1 MDVICFFVSAFYK
14 RNDGEKWEQNQF
26 RKGVAEIIFNTE
38 ELNSK
43 DTYKLLTGAI
53 VPRPIAWVSTISKDG
68 QSNLAPFS
76 FFTVAS
82 RNPPVLAISIG
93 QGVGEREG
101 TTKDTL
107 QNIQSQRE
115 FVINIATAKFANEVH
130 RSSENLATSVDEFNY
145 VGVTPVESVVVKPIR
160 VKEAP
165 INMECILHDII
176 QIGDDFLVLGRVVR
190 YHVKDN
196 LYENGRIN
204 LEKLAPIGR
213 LAGNYSLVE
222 TIFSLPN
229 ENLENYLKTPKY
241 FDEN

>member
-1 MDVICFFVSAFYK
+1 M
-14 RNDGEKWEQNQF
+14 ETNQL
-26 RKGVAEIIFNTE
+26 KGVNVIIFNTE

-43 DTYKLLTGAI
+43 DAYKLLTGAI

-82 RNPPVLAISIG
+82 RKPPVLAISIG
-93 QGVGEREG
+93 LGVGEREG
-101 TTKDTL
+101 TMKDTL
-107 QNIQSQRE
+107 ENIRSQKE

-130 RSSENLATSVDEFNY
+130 RSSENLAASVDEFNY
-145 VGVTPVESVVVKPIR
+145 VGVTPVKSVVVKASR

-165 INMECILHDII
+165 INMECTLHDII

-190 YHVKDN
+190 YHVKDE
-196 LYENGRIN
+196 LYEDGRIS
-204 LEKLAPIGR
+204 LGKLAPIGR
-213 LAGNYSLVE
+213 LAGNYSLVD

-229 ENLENYLKTPKY
+229 ENLENYLKAHDNLNNIVT
-241 FDEN
+241 ENQSTD